1 MKDKEIINE
10 IYENIADELNISD
23 SVFETAEK
31 SYKALGEYLENNID
45 GYKVD
50 VFPQGSMNLGTLIKP
65 LSEDDDYDLDAVCK
79 VYYDFANPKDL
90 KDLIGNTLKKSEM
103 YSKLLTDEGKR
114 CWTLKYSEGSHFHM
128 DILPAIPN
136 DIKDKSIK
144 ITHKED
150 NSYKYIISNP
160 EAYAE
165 WFDKLQENQRKNLY
179 RVRNQQFSNKVEDLR
194 KFGIRTTLQKTIQIL
209 KRHRDIKYMNS
220 SQEER
225 DCKPISIIITTLVG
239 KMYSGTE
246 DIVDLITKFCT
257 SYESYI
263 EQDSNGNYIISNPVN
278 NSENFADKW
287 NIYPDRRKA
296 FFKWVTDLRYD
307 LITNNFMIF
316 DDITEKT
323 EHLKKVFGNTV
334 ISNVFENRN
343 SVVGERYIDK
353 KGIATLT
360 TNKTDTKVKD
370 HTFFGK

>member
-1 MKDKEIINE
+1 MKDKELINE

-23 SVFETAEK
+23 SVFKTAEK
-31 SYKALGEYLENNID
+31 SYKALGKYLDDNIV
-45 GYKVD
+45 GYKID

-90 KDLIGNTLKKSEM
+90 KDLIGDALKKSER
-103 YSKLLTDEGKR
+103 YNKLLTDEGKR
-114 CWTLKYSEGSHFHM
+114 CWTLKYSDGSHFHM

-136 DIKDKSIK
+136 NISDKSIK
-144 ITHKED
+144 ITHKQD

-165 WFDKLQENQRKNLY
+165 WFDKLQENERKSLY
-179 RVRNQQFSNKVEDLR
+179 KIRNHQFSNKVEDLR

-209 KRHRDIKYMNS
+209 KRHRDIKYMNA
-220 SQEER
+220 SQVQR

-246 DIVDLITKFCT
+246 NIVELITKFCT
-257 SYESYI
+257 SYENYI

-287 NIYPDRRKA
+287 NIYPERRKA
-296 FFKWVTDLRYD
+296 FIKWVAALRYD

-323 EHLKKVFGNTV
+323 EHLKKIFGNAV
-334 ISNVFENRN
+334 ISNVFEKRN
-343 SVVGERYIDK
+343 SIVCERYIDR